1 MSSICCIFVVSF
13 VNVMESALSDGKL
26 LELLSQIK
34 MWSVFPH
41 YGTSIY
47 IHMCYL
53 AEKLVNAIL
62 LVATKLR

>member
-53 AEKLVNAIL
+53 VSGHQKNGI
-62 LVATKLR
+62 KLR

>member
-1 MSSICCIFVVSF
+1 
-13 VNVMESALSDGKL
+13 MESALSDGNL
-26 LELLSQIK
+26 LELLRQIK

-53 AEKLVNAIL
+53 AEKLVSGHQKKKKKNGI
-62 LVATKLR
+62 KLR

>member
-1 MSSICCIFVVSF
+1 
-13 VNVMESALSDGKL
+13 MESALSDGKL

-53 AEKLVNAIL
+53 AEKLVSGHQKNGI
-62 LVATKLR
+62 KLR

>member
-53 AEKLVNAIL
+53 AEKLASGHQKNGI
-62 LVATKLR
+62 KLR